1 VLSIHDVSYKVYPHF
16 FSPRVRLLLALLV
29 GPGIRRAARIVTIS
43 ESSKRDIVRYYG
55 VRPEKIVVT
64 PLAAG
69 QQYKPQPANEVA
81 RVLHAHNLGGRYVLA
96 VGNKQPRKNLS
107 RLVRAFSSI
116 ALEMPD
122 VTLVIVG
129 QSGWQGSDVEQT
141 VKSLGLNTRVRFTG
155 FVPETDL
162 PALYSGA
169 DVFCYPSL
177 YEGFGLPPLE
187 AMACGAPTIT
197 SSTSSLPEVV
207 GDAALTVDPLSVEEM
222 AGALRSLLADSTK
235 REEYGRRALRQAALF
250 SWDKTARLTR
260 DAYDQVTGV
269 TR

>member
-1 VLSIHDVSYKVYPHF
+1 
-16 FSPRVRLLLALLV
+16 
-29 GPGIRRAARIVTIS
+29 
-43 ESSKRDIVRYYG
+43 
-55 VRPEKIVVT
+55 
-64 PLAAG
+64 
-69 QQYKPQPANEVA
+69 
-81 RVLHAHNLGGRYVLA
+81 VLHAHNLGGRYVLA

-197 SSTSSLPEVV
+197 SNTSSLPEVV
-207 GDAALTVDPLSVEEM
+207 GDAALTVDPMSIEEM